1 MDLHMP
7 IMDGFEATRRIRELP
22 QGKAL
27 PVIAMTAAVLQEDR
41 DRCNAAGMADFIAK
55 PIVPEDM
62 VRVLQ
67 KWVKTGGQAPQC
79 SIESGIVLA
88 DGVLPAS
95 MPGFDL
101 EMALQR
107 LAGNGASLARLFL
120 DFARA
125 HAGTLAQLDALVQA
139 GDSAQAAV
147 LLHTLKGVAATLGAV
162 ALAEAA
168 QQLEQEVTAGGELIA
183 MPGFA
188 ETLNATLDAIKTHV
202 APARSAAEG
211 SAVDREELARVLNRL
226 TPCLQEQELVPVDL
240 MESLHSL
247 ARSDFPDKSLARLV
261 QQVDHFDH
269 DGALASVA
277 QIAAVHEVTLGS
289 EAV

>member
-1 MDLHMP
+1 M
-7 IMDGFEATRRIRELP
+7 
-22 QGKAL
+22 
-27 PVIAMTAAVLQEDR
+27 
-41 DRCNAAGMADFIAK
+41 
-55 PIVPEDM
+55 
-62 VRVLQ
+62 
-67 KWVKTGGQAPQC
+67 
-79 SIESGIVLA
+79 ESGIVLA
-88 DGVLPAS
+88 DGVLPVS

-107 LAGNGASLARLFL
+107 LAGNGALLARLFL
-120 DFARA
+120 DFAGA

-147 LLHTLKGVAATLGAV
+147 LLHTLKSVAATLGAV

-183 MPGFA
+183 MPDFA
-188 ETLNATLDAIKTHV
+188 EALNATLEAIKTHV
-202 APARSAAEG
+202 APARSAAGE
-211 SAVDREELARVLNRL
+211 SAVDREELARVLDRL
-226 TPCLQEQELVPVDL
+226 TPYLQEQELVPVDL

-261 QQVDHFDH
+261 RQVDHFDH

-277 QIAAVHEVTLGS
+277 QIAAVHGVTLGS
-289 EAV
+289 EEV